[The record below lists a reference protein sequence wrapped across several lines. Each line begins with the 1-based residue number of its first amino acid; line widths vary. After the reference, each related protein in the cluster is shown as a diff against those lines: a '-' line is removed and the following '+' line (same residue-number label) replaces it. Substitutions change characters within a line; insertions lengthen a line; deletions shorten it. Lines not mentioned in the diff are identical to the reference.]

1 VRRKKDPT
9 APEGI
14 AAERLPG
21 GRVRI
26 WFYGDVEDEEVVV
39 DALELAEAL
48 ARLEAPGYPTMSP
61 EDLEDEPDDAPNYY
75 TADVAVFEPIEGV
88 LVLRRVKL
96 PGPDLLEF
104 NTPAGSVYEFPFR
117 QTVEYLRRF
126 LPR

>member
-1 VRRKKDPT
+1 MPRKRDPR
-9 APEGI
+9 APEGLV
-14 AAERLPG
+14 AEPLPG
-21 GRVRI
+21 GRI
-26 WFYGDVEDEEVVV
+26 KLWFYGDVEEEEVVV

-75 TADVAVFEPIEGV
+75 TADVAVFEPTEGV
-88 LVLRRVKL
+88 LVLRRVKT

-104 NTPAGSVYEFPFR
+104 NTPEGSVYEFPFR
-117 QTVEYLRRF
+117 EAVEYLRKF